1 MKQLMNYLEV
11 IRVID
16 VNKYFYDLRGR
27 VTGLELIPGREFVSI
42 YTDKEF
48 TLTTKTQEKNG
59 NIQYNHEIK
68 AVGELS
74 ERDVKRLNKSKVII
88 VITDDKK
95 NYYIGNVNL
104 PATIILIPKLETCEI
119 NVSCSSLSPIF

>member
-27 VTGLELIPGREFVSI
+27 VTGLELIPGRKFVSI

-59 NIQYNHEIK
+59 NIQ
-68 AVGELS
+68 
-74 ERDVKRLNKSKVII
+74 
-88 VITDDKK
+88 
-95 NYYIGNVNL
+95 
-104 PATIILIPKLETCEI
+104 
-119 NVSCSSLSPIF
+119 